1 MTQTAPG
8 PLYGIRIV
16 EFVGL
21 GPGPYAGQLLADLG
35 AEVVAIDR
43 PGPKPAFTTDRGK
56 RSVLLDLHRDGAAEA
71 ALRLCATADALI
83 EGFRPGVM
91 ERLGLGPD
99 EVAACAPALVYAR
112 MTGWGQT
119 GPWAG
124 TAGHDLN
131 YIGLTGALGAM
142 GEAGHPPMPPL
153 NFVGDYGGGS
163 LFLVMGLLAGII
175 EARATGQG
183 RVVDAAILDGTASF
197 MGVVASLGAMGQWTG
212 EREDNLI
219 DGGAPFYRCYATS
232 DAKWLAVAPVE
243 PQFLAIMLEV
253 LGIDPSEYGTQLDKA
268 EWPRQRALLERGFAE
283 RTRDEWAAVFDG
295 TDACVTPV
303 LAFAEAMEHPQNQA
317 RALYAAR
324 GGMTQP
330 KVAPVMG
337 AAPAPAMPER
347 GGDGRAVLGEL
358 GYTDEE
364 AEALL
369 SAR

>member
-1 MTQTAPG
+1 MSAPR
-8 PLYGIRIV
+8 PLTGLRVV

-35 AEVVAIDR
+35 AEVIAIDR

-56 RSVLLDLHRDGAAEA
+56 RSVLLDLRAEGAAEA
-71 ALRLCATADALI
+71 ALRLCETSDALI

-91 ERLGLGPD
+91 ERLGLGPA
-99 EVAACAPALVYAR
+99 EVAARAPALVYGR

-124 TAGHDLN
+124 VAGHDLN
-131 YIGLTGALGAM
+131 YVGLTGALHAM
-142 GEAGHPPMPPL
+142 GEAGRPPTPPL

-163 LFLVMGLLAGII
+163 MFLVMGLLAGVI
-175 EARATGQG
+175 EARATGRG

-212 EREDNLI
+212 ARQANLI
-219 DGGAPFYRCYATS
+219 DGGSPFYRCYGTS
-232 DAKWLAVAPVE
+232 DDGWLAVAPIE
-243 PQFLAIMLEV
+243 PQFLAVMLGV
-253 LGIDPSEYGTQLDKA
+253 IGVDPSEYGAQHDRA
-268 EWPRQRALLERGFAE
+268 EWSRQRALLEGVFAS
-283 RTRDEWAAVFDG
+283 RTRDAWAEAFDG

-303 LAFAEAMEHPQNQA
+303 LSFAEAMDHPQNQA

-324 GGMTQP
+324 GGLTQP

-337 AAPAPAMPER
+337 EAAVPEMPER
-347 GGDGRAVLGEL
+347 GGDGRAVLAEL
-358 GYTDEE
+358 GYTGSE
-364 AEALL
+364 ADALL
-369 SAR
+369 SSR